1 MCSIRIFKCYTPQ
14 GYVFLDTVDTREYA
28 ALQLSA
34 PSFAQKVRD
43 DGIPLNDHLTATNV
57 NSNTELLQS
66 ITSKQ

>member
-1 MCSIRIFKCYTPQ
+1 M
-14 GYVFLDTVDTREYA
+14 FLDTVDTREYA